1 MALLDC
7 AVYVDGRR
15 VAGGHEAEG
24 RGDPETVIREAR
36 ARGGLA
42 WISLSR
48 TGDGELQRI
57 AELLD
62 LNPLAV
68 RDCLTGHQRSKLER
82 YGDVTFVVLQPA
94 RYFDDRET
102 VECSEVDLFIGPD
115 FVLTVDSD
123 DWIDDEFVRRKL
135 DADPEILAKGPF
147 AVLWAMFEHLL
158 AAYRPVLEGV
168 ENDIDEIEE
177 QLFSRDEGV
186 SRRIVKLQREVIDMQ
201 HATAALPD
209 MLERIQEIVAGSSQP
224 AVAPAFHDIEDSV
237 RHLTDRV
244 DAFRHTLGS
253 ALGVHATLVEQANSE
268 AMRRMTEFSI
278 TQNDQVKK
286 VSSWAAILFAPT
298 LVGTIYGMNFH
309 FMPELSWTWGY
320 PMALGLMV
328 ATSVTLYFLFKRRGW
343 L

>member
-15 VAGGHEAEG
+15 GDGGA
-24 RGDPETVIREAR
+24 DPEAAIREAR
-36 ARGGLA
+36 AQGGLA

-48 TGDGELQRI
+48 ADEDELHRL
-57 AELLD
+57 AELLA

-82 YGDVTFVVLQPA
+82 YGDMTFVVLQPA

-115 FVLTVDSD
+115 YVVTVDSD
-123 DWIDDEFVRRKL
+123 DWVDDEVVRHKL
-135 DADPEILAKGPF
+135 DAHPEILAKGPF
-147 AVLWAMFEHLL
+147 AVLWAMVEHVLT
-158 AAYRPVLEGV
+158 AYGPVLAGV
-168 ENDIDEIEE
+168 ENDIDEIED
-177 QLFSRDEGV
+177 QLFSRNEGV
-186 SRRIVKLQREVIDMQ
+186 SRRIFKLQREVIDMQ
-201 HATAALPD
+201 HATAPLPD
-209 MLERIQEIVAGSSQP
+209 MLERVQEIVAGSSRP
-224 AVAPAFHDIEDSV
+224 GAAPAFHEIEDSA
-237 RHLTDRV
+237 RHVTDRV
-244 DAFRHTLGS
+244 DAFRHTLES

-298 LVGTIYGMNFH
+298 LVGTIYGMNFTY
-309 FMPELSWTWGY
+309 MPELDWRFGY

-328 ATSVTLYFLFKRRGW
+328 ATSVSLFFVFKGRGW